1 MIIYWITIAILI
13 AIIIILLYYHI
24 LYKYTLKELINYS
37 KNIVSDIYQPHLI
50 KRLNNN
56 LQELYRNLTLLAEK
70 MESQKKISIQDNE
83 LLTHLLEKAVM
94 GIILTKENGEIVF
107 ANGTIKNHLNVK
119 IEGRNIRELF
129 INRQFLDFVQQGIN
143 QDNVEIEISEKETI
157 FSIIR
162 FYLPVSQK
170 FVYLF
175 NDITDKR
182 HLKRI
187 KAEFISNLS
196 HELRTPLTAIKGYL
210 ETMKDED
217 IKKEDKDR
225 FFNIVCNNVDRL
237 INIVSDLLV
246 LSDVER
252 PERKLYVEIFDLNKL
267 AEEVITL
274 FIQSAKEK
282 GLYLRFLPVNIP
294 LYSGDRFMMQQLL
307 INLISN
313 GIRFTEKGGV
323 ELAIRY
329 EDKNFIISV
338 SDTGI
343 GISSDEIP
351 KIFERFYTVDRA
363 RSRMLGGTGL
373 GLSIVKHIVQLHH
386 GVIDVESTPGKGSK
400 FTIIL
405 PYLNEQFC
413 KLENVG

>member
-1 MIIYWITIAILI
+1 MIIYWITIAFLG
-13 AIIIILLYYHI
+13 AVIIILLYYLI
-24 LYKYTLKELINYS
+24 SQKKVLKDLLNYSNDILKENYHPYLF
-37 KNIVSDIYQPHLI
+37 KG
-50 KRLNNN
+50 LNKN
-56 LQELYRNLTLLAEK
+56 LQILNKNLTLLAEK
-70 MESQKKISIQDNE
+70 IGNQKKIYRQENE
-83 LLTHLLEKAVM
+83 LFTHVFEKSGE
-94 GIILTKENGEIVF
+94 GIIVTREDGEIIL
-107 ANGTIKNHLNVK
+107 ANKAFKKNFGYN
-119 IEGRNIRELF
+119 INIAGRNIRELF
-129 INRQFLDFVQQGIN
+129 IKKEFLDFIQKRIN
-143 QDNVEIEISEKETI
+143 QDSIELDIPEKEKI
-157 FSIIR
+157 FLIKR
-162 FYLPVSQK
+162 FHLLVSNNI
-170 FVYLF
+170 VYLF
-175 NDITDKR
+175 TDITYER
-182 HLKRI
+182 HLKKI

-196 HELRTPLTAIKGYL
+196 HELRTPLTAVKGYL
-210 ETMKDED
+210 ETMKEEN
-217 IKKEDKDR
+217 IKKEDRER

-252 PERKLYVEIFDLNKL
+252 PERKLYVENFDLNKL

-294 LYSGDRFMMQQLL
+294 LYSGDRFMIQQLL

-329 EDKNFIISV
+329 EDKNFMISV

-373 GLSIVKHIVQLHH
+373 GLSIVKHIIQLHQ
-386 GVIDVESTPGKGSK
+386 GKIDVESEPNKGSK

-405 PYLNEQFC
+405 PTLNA
-413 KLENVG
+413 

>member
-1 MIIYWITIAILI
+1 MIIYWIIITILI
-13 AIIIILLYYHI
+13 AIIIILLYNHI
-24 LYKYTLKELINYS
+24 RQRYVLKELNNYS
-37 KNIVSDIYQPHLI
+37 KNILNDNYQPYLI
-50 KRLNNN
+50 KRLNKD
-56 LQELYRNLTLLAEK
+56 LQDLYLNLTLLAEK
-70 MESQKKISIQDNE
+70 MENQKKISIQNNE
-83 LLTHLLEKAVM
+83 LLTRLFEKAVI
-94 GIILTKENGEIVF
+94 GIIVTKEDGEIIL
-107 ANGTIKNHLNVK
+107 ANKAFRNNLNYTIK

-129 INRQFLDFVQQGIN
+129 INKQFLDFIQQDIN
-143 QDNVEIEISEKETI
+143 QDNAEIEISEKEKI
-157 FSIIR
+157 FSVVC
-162 FYLPVSQK
+162 FHLPVSQK

-175 NDITDKR
+175 NDITDTR
-182 HLKRI
+182 NLKRI

-196 HELRTPLTAIKGYL
+196 HELRTPLTAVKGYL
-210 ETMKDED
+210 ETMKDEN
-217 IKKEDKDR
+217 IKKEDRER

-252 PERKLYVEIFDLNKL
+252 QERKLYIENFDLNKL

-282 GLYLRFLPVNIP
+282 GLYLRFSPVNIP
-294 LYSGDRFMMQQLL
+294 LYSGDRFMIQQLL
-307 INLISN
+307 VNLISN

-323 ELAIRY
+323 ELVIRY
-329 EDKNFIISV
+329 EDKNYIISV

-351 KIFERFYTVDRA
+351 KIFERFYTIDKA

-373 GLSIVKHIVQLHH
+373 GLSIVKHIIQLHQ
-386 GVIDVESTPGKGSK
+386 GKIEVESEPGKGSK

-405 PYLNEQFC
+405 PTLS
-413 KLENVG
+413 K